1 MNIMIIGANGL
12 LGRYL
17 VDILKYSTNLFAVV
31 KNKNKIKFE
40 DNKVNV
46 VEIDLANFNVDILP
60 KSIDVIFYLAQS
72 NRFREFPDGSND
84 MLNINICAPNKII
97 QWAVKNGVKKFIYA
111 SSGGV
116 YSNQPYPAKEFFQ
129 IDANQKL
136 GFYLN
141 SKLAAEMLLKNFA
154 PFFETFVILRPF
166 FMYGVGQTK
175 TMLIPRLINNI
186 INGEKI
192 LLGGVDGIKINPIY
206 IQDAARIIAKT
217 IDLNGEY
224 IFNIA
229 GAEIVSIRQLSETI
243 GEVVGRKPIF
253 YQNSV
258 NGNDLIGDISNM
270 VEKLDKP
277 IIKILDGVNKMVKAL

>member
-1 MNIMIIGANGL
+1 MNILIVGANGL

-17 VDILKYSTNLFAVV
+17 VDILKDIADLYAVV
-31 KNKNKIKFE
+31 KNKINFE
-40 DNKVNV
+40 GTKVNV
-46 VEIDLANFNVDILP
+46 VEVDLANFDVDVLP
-60 KSIDVIFYLAQS
+60 RSVDVIFYLAQS

-84 MLNINICAPNKII
+84 MLDVNIYAPNKII

-116 YSNQPYPAKEFFQ
+116 YSNQTCPAKEFFQ

-154 PFFETFVILRPF
+154 PFFETFIILRPF
-166 FMYGVGQTK
+166 FMYGVGQTS

-192 LLGGVDGIKINPIY
+192 LLGGEDGIKINPIY
-206 IQDAARIIAKT
+206 ILDAARIIAKT

-229 GAEIVSIRQLSETI
+229 GDEIVSIRQLSETI
-243 GEVVGRKPIF
+243 GEVVGKKPIF
-253 YQNSV
+253 YQSNTNS
-258 NGNDLIGDISNM
+258 NDLIGDISNM
-270 VEKLDKP
+270 VEKLDRP
-277 IIKILDGVNKMVKAL
+277 TINIFHGINKMVKAL

>member
-1 MNIMIIGANGL
+1 MNILIVGASGL

-17 VDILKYSTNLFAVV
+17 VDILKDIADLSAVV
-31 KNKNKIKFE
+31 KNKINFE
-40 DNKVNV
+40 GTKVNV
-46 VEIDLANFNVDILP
+46 VEVDLANFDVDVLP
-60 KSIDVIFYLAQS
+60 RSVDVIFYLAQS

-84 MLNINICAPNKII
+84 MLDVNIYAPNKII

-116 YSNQPYPAKEFFQ
+116 YSNQTCPAKEFFQ
-129 IDANQKL
+129 IDANHKL

-154 PFFETFVILRPF
+154 PFFETFIILRPF
-166 FMYGVGQTK
+166 FMYGVGQTS
-175 TMLIPRLINNI
+175 TMLIPRLISNI

-192 LLGGVDGIKINPIY
+192 LLSGEGGIKINPIY
-206 IQDAARIIAKT
+206 ILDAARIIAKT

-229 GAEIVSIRQLSETI
+229 GDEIVSIRQLSETI
-243 GEVVGRKPIF
+243 GEMVGRKPIF
-253 YQNSV
+253 YQNNA
-258 NGNDLIGDISNM
+258 NGNDLIGDISSM
-270 VEKLDKP
+270 VEKLGKP
-277 IIKILDGVNKMVKAL
+277 TINIFHGINKMVKAL